1 VRGRGNILARGK
13 HSWRVKVELPTAFG
27 EKRQRLQVTV
37 RGTKKVA
44 ERELTRLLREIDT
57 GVAIAPD
64 SVTVAQHLHAW
75 LWDAPHGL
83 SPKTLERYRQ
93 LASQQINPHLGR
105 VELQKLK
112 PAHIKKWH
120 GILMGTSIGA
130 RTVGHAHRL
139 LHKAVEDARAVELV
153 SRNVVSAISPP
164 AVEEVEVEILSSAEI
179 RQIHAALDGHW
190 LRPVF
195 VVALATGIRR
205 GELLAL
211 RWADIGAK
219 ELSVERSLEQTKVGL
234 RFKPP
239 KSRHGRRT
247 VPLPPWAIAEIGAHR
262 LRRLEHCMAIGAGR
276 PELVFTTIHG
286 EPIPPNNLSRDWA
299 RTLRAKKL
307 PRVSFHALRHTNA
320 SILIVGDRLDILT
333 VSRRL
338 GHRDAS
344 ITLRVY
350 GHLLDKQD
358 KPDKLAAV
366 LG

>member
-1 VRGRGNILARGK
+1 
-13 HSWRVKVELPTAFG
+13 
-27 EKRQRLQVTV
+27 
-37 RGTKKVA
+37 
-44 ERELTRLLREIDT
+44 
-57 GVAIAPD
+57 
-64 SVTVAQHLHAW
+64 
-75 LWDAPHGL
+75 
-83 SPKTLERYRQ
+83 
-93 LASQQINPHLGR
+93 
-105 VELQKLK
+105 
-112 PAHIKKWH
+112 
-120 GILMGTSIGA
+120 M
-130 RTVGHAHRL
+130 
-139 LHKAVEDARAVELV
+139 
-153 SRNVVSAISPP
+153 
-164 AVEEVEVEILSSAEI
+164 EILSSAEI

-262 LRRLEHCMAIGAGR
+262 LCRLEHCMAIGAGR